1 MTKKIN
7 SWAFIFSIIC
17 ILLFILDRS
26 WGPIVSSILGVH
38 SLNLLLYFTIIIFFL
53 GLIGFAGVEDG
64 KVMAR
69 SIATVV
75 LTLGLSVFLTVVI
88 FFGMLFS

>member
-17 ILLFILDRS
+17 IFLFMFDNS